1 MSHSASL
8 TEETTCD
15 HVHDWDWFSNR
26 RETARW
32 DITFWQGPVVSALS
46 CRACPA
52 CPAKGLI
59 WAQAWGGPQLSRR
72 VFCLVEQT
80 SEAVARLRRQS
91 LSGSCQL
98 DRDDQALMSM
108 FLLGSKPAQTFLV
121 DLDRALAQ
129 LVRPPG
135 AIAPAFNQ
143 WQSGFEN
150 QGLWQTLLDEF
161 PLRSDDS
168 EVN

>member
-15 HVHDWDWFSNR
+15 HAHDWDWFSNR

-52 CPAKGLI
+52 KGLI

-80 SEAVARLRRQS
+80 SEAVACLRRQS

-98 DRDDQALMSM
+98 DRDDQALISM
-108 FLLGSKPAQTFLV
+108 FLLGSKPAQTFLI
-121 DLDRALAQ
+121 DLDRERVQ
-129 LVRPPG
+129 PVEPPD
-135 AIAPAFNQ
+135 AIVPAFNS
-143 WQSGFEN
+143 WQSGFDN
-150 QGLWQTLLDEF
+150 QSHWQTLLDEF
-161 PLRSDDS
+161 PEGSDDS
-168 EVN
+168 EAN